1 METWFFKGMII
12 GNPPRRDAR
21 DPIPQ
26 GPTIQYSFYCILLRS
41 MCIAGFVAQG
51 LQIDP
56 QLFRLFVEVAA
67 FEPEHPRRIGHVMMV
82 LFQFS
87 EDHLTLKALYSLG

>member
-1 METWFFKGMII
+1 METWLFKGVIA
-12 GNPPRRDAR
+12 NAPRLDAR

-26 GPTIQYSFYCILLRS
+26 DPTIQYSFYCILLRF
-41 MCIAGFVAQG
+41 MWIAGFIAQG

-56 QLFRLFVEVAA
+56 QLFRLFVKVAA

-87 EDHLTLKALYSLG
+87 EDHLALKALYSLG

>member
-1 METWFFKGMII
+1 METWFFKGIII
-12 GNPPRRDAR
+12 GNPPRLDAR

-41 MCIAGFVAQG
+41 MSIVGFIAQG

-56 QLFRLFVEVAA
+56 HLFRLVVEVAA
-67 FEPEHPRRIGHVMMV
+67 FKPEHSRRIGHAMMV

-87 EDHLTLKALYSLG
+87 EDHLALKALYSLG